1 MNELILV
8 LVLVIIGY
16 VFGSFPS
23 GVIISKAFF
32 GFDIRTKGSGNMGS
46 TNVFRVLGKKWGALV
61 QLLDLLK
68 GYLPVFLVPII
79 IINISSIFEFNLN
92 LSIDNSIQN
101 ITSTNTDLNILST
114 YIDNDKLVLLKLI
127 TGISAVLGHVFSFF
141 VSFKGGKGINTA
153 VGMMLAIAPIDVL
166 IIFTAFLIILF
177 TTGYVS
183 LGSIVGAIL
192 LPLSLFLRQNF
203 LNVEIQGYT
212 TILSFALFLTILVIY
227 THRSNVNRLIKGEE
241 SSFENLK
248 LINKINKK

>member
-1 MNELILV
+1 MNELILI
-8 LVLVIIGY
+8 LLLIIIGY
-16 VFGSFPS
+16 IFGSFPS

-46 TNVFRVLGKKWGALV
+46 TNVFRVLGIKWGALV

-79 IINISSIFEFNLN
+79 IINISNIFDLNLN
-92 LSIDNSIQN
+92 LLTENIKTTNPDMKILGTIIDS
-101 ITSTNTDLNILST
+101 
-114 YIDNDKLVLLKLI
+114 DKLVLFKLI
-127 TGISAVLGHVFSFF
+127 TGVSAVLGHVFSFL

-166 IIFTAFLIILF
+166 VIFTAFMLILF

-192 LPLSLFLRQNF
+192 LPISLFIRHNF
-203 LNVEIQGYT
+203 LNANIQGYF

-227 THRSNVNRLIKGEE
+227 THRSNVKRLINGEE

-248 LINKINKK
+248 LLYKFIKK